1 MPKIQTYVNNNV
13 YEQIT
18 DLVTVR
24 KQEGIE
30 EASISNVS
38 SMLLELG
45 LRVYMIQQE
54 KKEGGFNQME
64 YNKLMLE
71 NVSRVRAMCTEILK
85 MSVLSQESVASGNF
99 DYTVIKPAIDKFS
112 REQVSIFF
120 PDDNDDQD

>member
-18 DLVTVR
+18 DLVTIR

-30 EASISNVS
+30 EASLSNVS

-54 KKEGGFNQME
+54 KREGGFNQME

-85 MSVLSQESVASGNF
+85 MSVLNQESIASGNF
-99 DYTVIKPAIDKFS
+99 DYAVIKPAIDKFA
-112 REQVSIFF
+112 REQVSIFS
-120 PDDNDDQD
+120 PDEDDQE